1 MGKTI
6 KPGQIYV
13 HNGSFLR
20 AKKRTDGCNGCIL
33 KNFILC
39 PDISTN
45 VEKRPNCIENNIIFT
60 KF

>member
-1 MGKTI
+1 MEKKRI

-20 AKKRTDGCNGCIL
+20 AKKKIDGCTGCVL
-33 KNFILC
+33 NNLLLC
-39 PDISTN
+39 PNLKGMNGPDC
-45 VEKRPNCIENNIIFT
+45 EENNIVFV